1 MYGSLFA
8 ISITSPPEF
17 LRFSIFDFADLN
29 LILLFLM
36 LFLEAF
42 YLNETIN
49 WDELL
54 KSYWFYLVLVLSF
67 TFFIYG
73 FNSLTI
79 RLIFYTVFGF
89 LIYYLFGRSSKNN
102 IEIFFIPIWGISIL
116 NFLVVIFE
124 LSYMNNTLGWISF
137 FYENPGFFNR
147 GRLAGFQGG
156 GPNVAGLL
164 FIFLTFLGLYFYNLK
179 SKLLYLILT
188 FVNIFLVFITFSRG
202 SYLALFVSIIF
213 FISIKRITKTRVAII
228 AILISFASGSFLY
241 FGNSQTLLKESDRE
255 YLTRIA
261 LDNISLVRGYGGGN
275 YVKEIYGKYFLSIN
289 PEILENNLNIK
300 LDKVEL
306 GITPEEFSDSGVD
319 FFIGTSGGGYE
330 LLQQAN
336 IALKC
341 SDDRT
346 TCQHVRVDYETL
358 YKFLSSMFGIDTNK
372 IKQFSLNSNC
382 FSSSSDLVTRGEFD
396 CLLREL
402 INSDSAKADNLDFT
416 HNEFFVQC
424 EITSLYKCEDRQ
436 LAIGE
441 LAVLVEKFVYDQK
454 LVSEDSFKQFCKECK
469 FRDVNGYIKIQYD
482 KYDRFLPRSTFSFY
496 TSDDGYNWSQ
506 IGFSRSTG
514 KVVNFNQNSSYIEI
528 GGHSDGQSYGNT
540 YLDATVKSLEII
552 SNNSSKKIIFSEEYQ
567 NNTYFVFKPSL
578 DDFYRAKITYEDNG
592 IKLYRPNKYWLAID
606 NNFNFSDDF
615 ELILEVSFPEIPWE
629 TNTLI
634 SSTSTLN
641 GQIQSWRVDVND
653 GRLFFKWADQEGV
666 FTNQN
671 TIGDKSLRSG
681 ILIQQEGKI
690 SSTSSP
696 IVDPSYLSQLT
707 TAHNGY
713 LTFAVEYGLLIS
725 ILFFGIIFKFTI
737 YLLQNINNH
746 NLFIALG
753 LIAFL
758 VQNITNDMIYSPDV
772 FLMFNL
778 FFSMLYSFISPLSD
792 KKL

>member
-1 MYGSLFA
+1 
-8 ISITSPPEF
+8 
-17 LRFSIFDFADLN
+17 
-29 LILLFLM
+29 
-36 LFLEAF
+36 
-42 YLNETIN
+42 
-49 WDELL
+49 
-54 KSYWFYLVLVLSF
+54 
-67 TFFIYG
+67 
-73 FNSLTI
+73 
-79 RLIFYTVFGF
+79 
-89 LIYYLFGRSSKNN
+89 
-102 IEIFFIPIWGISIL
+102 
-116 NFLVVIFE
+116 
-124 LSYMNNTLGWISF
+124 
-137 FYENPGFFNR
+137 
-147 GRLAGFQGG
+147 
-156 GPNVAGLL
+156 
-164 FIFLTFLGLYFYNLK
+164 
-179 SKLLYLILT
+179 
-188 FVNIFLVFITFSRG
+188 
-202 SYLALFVSIIF
+202 
-213 FISIKRITKTRVAII
+213 
-228 AILISFASGSFLY
+228 
-241 FGNSQTLLKESDRE
+241 
-255 YLTRIA
+255 
-261 LDNISLVRGYGGGN
+261 
-275 YVKEIYGKYFLSIN
+275 
-289 PEILENNLNIK
+289 
-300 LDKVEL
+300 
-306 GITPEEFSDSGVD
+306 
-319 FFIGTSGGGYE
+319 
-330 LLQQAN
+330 
-336 IALKC
+336 
-341 SDDRT
+341 
-346 TCQHVRVDYETL
+346 
-358 YKFLSSMFGIDTNK
+358 MFGIDTNK

-482 KYDRFLPRSTFSFY
+482 KYDGFLPRSAFSFY

-792 KKL
+792 KNL

>member
-1 MYGSLFA
+1 
-8 ISITSPPEF
+8 
-17 LRFSIFDFADLN
+17 
-29 LILLFLM
+29 
-36 LFLEAF
+36 
-42 YLNETIN
+42 
-49 WDELL
+49 
-54 KSYWFYLVLVLSF
+54 
-67 TFFIYG
+67 
-73 FNSLTI
+73 
-79 RLIFYTVFGF
+79 
-89 LIYYLFGRSSKNN
+89 
-102 IEIFFIPIWGISIL
+102 
-116 NFLVVIFE
+116 
-124 LSYMNNTLGWISF
+124 
-137 FYENPGFFNR
+137 
-147 GRLAGFQGG
+147 
-156 GPNVAGLL
+156 
-164 FIFLTFLGLYFYNLK
+164 LYFYNLK